1 MKNKSIQPRK
11 QRKRLYESHNFE
23 KHRRMSVRL
32 SKSLRN
38 KYNLKNIPVRAGD
51 VVYVTSGSF
60 FGTEGKIST
69 LHYSKSR
76 VEIEGISREKAD
88 KSKLMYPV
96 HISKIVIRRFGKMD
110 QSRKNIIE
118 RRAKSKV
125 EILDEDIT
133 SSEDSEEE

>member
-1 MKNKSIQPRK
+1 MKNKTIQPRK
-11 QRKRLYESHNFE
+11 QRKRLYKSHNFK

-32 SKSLRN
+32 SKSLRE
-38 KYNLKNIPVRAGD
+38 KYNVKNIPVRAGD

-60 FGTEGKIST
+60 FGTEGKVLT
-69 LHYSKSR
+69 LHYTKSK

-96 HISKIVIRRFGKMD
+96 HTSKIVIRRFGKMD
-110 QSRKNIIE
+110 QSRKKIIE
-118 RRAKSKV
+118 RKAKSEV

-133 SSEDSEEE
+133 SSEDFEEE